1 MMRRV
6 VLVGDPPAAG
16 GRVLPYDGPMVDFFG
31 HRPALIGGRA
41 YCEGCNSVGIIAKA
55 GGPRRPQ
62 FISEIALEGD
72 VVVCH
77 CPIPQPLLS
86 VSQQSAECD
95 DDDWIADGTMRSLAV
110 MAPAERTTAGLEMA
124 AFKKVVDE
132 GVTHPP
138 EAEQTERICPNMTN
152 KAFATLMMK
161 LRDMAVDYIAKQRLP
176 ELERWDEQAQ
186 ARVMTWFGIADQS
199 TREHLHKGLIAC
211 VRVLRGLEPKNFV
224 RFTAGGKL
232 LTCVMDNGVG
242 TVAAVC
248 KPDVATHTIAIALPF
263 CEFEND
269 NRIIFGTDKVRDG
282 DSRLLTL
289 IHEVTHFDDTFG
301 SNDTWYGTAKSRGQV
316 NSQNLQ
322 ALRVNADSIAAY
334 ILGVD
339 PKASK

>member
-1 MMRRV
+1 MDRK
-6 VLVGDPPAAG
+6 VLVVGDPPAPG
-16 GRVLPYDGPMVDFFG
+16 GRVLPYDGPMLDMFG
-31 HRPALIGGRA
+31 HRAALIGGRA

-62 FISEIALEGD
+62 FISEVALEGD

-77 CPIPQPLLS
+77 CPVPQPLLS
-86 VSQQSAECD
+86 VLQQSAVYD
-95 DDDWIADGTMRSLAV
+95 DDAAHATGLSPLAS
-110 MAPAERTTAGLEMA
+110 TTTKVFSPEMA
-124 AFKKVVDE
+124 AFKKTVDDN
-132 GVTHPP
+132 VTHPP
-138 EAEQTERICPNMTN
+138 EAEQTENICPNMTN

-161 LRDMAVDYIAKQRLP
+161 LRDMAVDYITKQRLP
-176 ELERWDEQAQ
+176 ELERWDEKAQ
-186 ARVMTWFGIADQS
+186 ARVTMWFGIANQS
-199 TREHLHKGLIAC
+199 TREHLRKGLVAC
-211 VRVLRGLEPKNFV
+211 VRVLQGLEAKNFV

-232 LTCVMDNGVG
+232 LTCVLDNGVG

-248 KPDVATHTIAIALPF
+248 KPDIATHTIAIALPF
-263 CEFEND
+263 CEFESD
-269 NRIIFGTDKVRDG
+269 NRVIFGTDKVRDG

-289 IHEVTHFDDTFG
+289 IHEVTHFDDTFS

-316 NSQNLQ
+316 NSQNLE